1 MEITFTCISVMVRR
15 SALMIFARIF
25 KTIATGQSA
34 YEILSGLAAKLQGE
48 KVRVIPIV
56 NRFFGE
62 RITVTGLITGGDLIA
77 QLRGRDLGEELLLS
91 SAMLRHD
98 EDVFLDDKTVQDVEQ
113 ALGVRVVIVQNDGY
127 ALLDA
132 LLH

>member
-1 MEITFTCISVMVRR
+1 M
-15 SALMIFARIF
+15 
-25 KTIATGQSA
+25 
-34 YEILSGLAAKLQGE
+34 
-48 KVRVIPIV
+48 IPIV

-77 QLRGRDLGEELLLS
+77 QLSGCDLGEELLLS

-98 EDVFLDDKTVQDVEQ
+98 EDVFLDDKTVGDVEQ